1 MSDDDNQS
9 IFDEIKC
16 LNIQSNSRYNRRN
29 ASATNSEGK
38 EKTIDQIQGQIDFL
52 KVKFKEYLSIK
63 GFILC

>member
-16 LNIQSNSRYNRRN
+16 LNIQSNSRYNCRN